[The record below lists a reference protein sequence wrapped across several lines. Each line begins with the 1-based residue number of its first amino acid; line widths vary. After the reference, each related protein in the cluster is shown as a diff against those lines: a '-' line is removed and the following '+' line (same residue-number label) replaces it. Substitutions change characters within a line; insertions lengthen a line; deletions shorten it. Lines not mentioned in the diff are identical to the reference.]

1 MYRSEKMN
9 MKKFIAAVL
18 SAAAVLSLAGC
29 SGKEDTSN
37 IWNML
42 TSGTSSASSSAGST
56 STAGGTS
63 SAASST
69 SAVSS
74 SSSTA
79 KSTSSVPKSSKPEES
94 SAASDPTES
103 KPAETNPV
111 QVDWSTVPELDEMDI
126 DYEVKEIK
134 DIPEEDLKRYVTGL
148 SDEAKKNGVV
158 IIKAYYGNAEYI
170 KIPQT
175 IAGKN
180 CIAVDINVNWG
191 DNAKSIKY
199 PDGFVCIYSNTS
211 QLRNCGS
218 GQAPNVTSV
227 SLPDN
232 LEYICGFDGLT
243 SLEEITLPK
252 KLKTIDDGSFS
263 GLQKLKSVTIG
274 ENVERIGSAFY
285 LCTALEKV
293 NFPKK
298 LNGQCE
304 ICSSFYGCSSL
315 KSIELPE
322 GADFFS
328 SDEIYYDGSF
338 SGCTALEKVFL
349 PNTVTVL
356 PGDTFSGC
364 TALKE
369 INLPSSLKTME
380 CGFGGAFTGC
390 TSLGKIDIPDS
401 VTTIGSY
408 TFGDCTAL
416 KEIIIPDG
424 VTTVGSSAFDG
435 CNEDIVIKY
444 KGKTYNSK
452 NVEKLYNK
460 DLSTM

>member
-1 MYRSEKMN
+1 MN
-9 MKKFIAAVL
+9 MKKTIAAVL

-63 SAASST
+63 SAANGT
-69 SAVSS
+69 
-74 SSSTA
+74 SSTA
-79 KSTSSVPKSSKPEES
+79 NSSSAANGTSSVPQSSRPEES
-94 SAASDPTES
+94 SAAGDPTES

-134 DIPEEDLKRYVTGL
+134 DIPERHLKLVTGL

-158 IIKAYYGNAEYI
+158 IIKAYYGDAEYI

-180 CIAVDINVNWG
+180 CIAVDIDVNWG

-304 ICSSFYGCSSL
+304 ICASFSGCSSL

-322 GADFFS
+322 GADLLGG
-328 SDEIYYDGSF
+328 YDGVFYGGSF

-380 CGFGGAFTGC
+380 CGFGGAFVGC
-390 TSLGKIDIPDS
+390 TSLEKLDIPDS
-401 VTTIGSY
+401 VATIGSH
-408 TFGDCTAL
+408 TFSGCTSL

-424 VTTVGSSAFDG
+424 VTTVGRSAFDG

-452 NVEKLYNK
+452 NVEKLYEK
-460 DLSTM
+460 DLSKM

>member
-1 MYRSEKMN
+1 MN
-9 MKKFIAAVL
+9 MKKIIAVVL

-29 SGKEDTSN
+29 GNKETSTPTSALTSN
-37 IWNML
+37 
-42 TSGTSSASSSAGST
+42 TSSTLSSAGST

-63 SAASST
+63 SAANGTSS
-69 SAVSS
+69 AANSS
-74 SSSTA
+74 SA
-79 KSTSSVPKSSKPEES
+79 ANGTSSVPKSSKPEES
-94 SAASDPTES
+94 SAESDPTES

-180 CIAVDINVNWG
+180 CIAVDIDVNWG

-304 ICSSFYGCSSL
+304 ICGSFDGCSSL

-328 SDEIYYDGSF
+328 NYLGSF

-408 TFGDCTAL
+408 TFSDCTSL

-452 NVEKLYNK
+452 NVEKLYGK

>member
-1 MYRSEKMN
+1 MN
-9 MKKFIAAVL
+9 MKKTIAAVL

-29 SGKEDTSN
+29 SKETSTPTSALTSN
-37 IWNML
+37 
-42 TSGTSSASSSAGST
+42 TSSTLSSAGST

-63 SAASST
+63 SAANGTSST
-69 SAVSS
+69 AN

-79 KSTSSVPKSSKPEES
+79 NGTSSVPKSSKPEES

-263 GLQKLKSVTIG
+263 SLQKLKSVTIG

-304 ICSSFYGCSSL
+304 ICGSFDGCSSL

-328 SDEIYYDGSF
+328 NYLGSF

-380 CGFGGAFTGC
+380 CGFGGAFVGC

-401 VTTIGSY
+401 VTTIDSY
-408 TFGDCTAL
+408 TFGGCTAL

-452 NVEKLYNK
+452 NVEKLYGK